1 MGIKQG
7 KLKAVMFTLVVT
19 FFASISG
26 VSAETDYPNAI
37 KAAPHGIT
45 LNGIFQTGTGSGVSS
60 ASKTV
65 NLTPN
70 NVITTDPNAATK
82 SVVTIT
88 DDKNQKAAV
97 WSTDGN
103 TFDINKDATASMW
116 VYLGNG
122 YAAAGDG
129 MALVLQNDPK
139 GNKAISTGNGETLG
153 VWADDM
159 LPTYGV
165 GYSKTS
171 GYKDP
176 NDLIKNG
183 IQNSWALEF
192 DTHDNSGQNSGN
204 SFDTKTG
211 GKNHL
216 ASGYPADTNTY
227 QQDNLVT
234 VNGLWPFQVTTT
246 NYFYH
251 QNHLGLINYGGDLSN
266 GQWHHVTLKYVSE
279 SSTAGTMMYSID
291 DKDPKTNA
299 MLPGKSLPKPLTI
312 DKSKFNSNG
321 SIRWGFTGSTGAS
334 YETNLVM
341 FEQVPGLV
349 NASAT
354 QKVTDTT
361 QKNKDVTNNGL
372 IQSDDSLSFVTD
384 INYSGGKQEWKNI
397 NASLK
402 IPNDVTL
409 KSGTITY
416 SGAGTDSETINL
428 TNISNGEI
436 TKLLK
441 NNLSLAKY
449 SNAKITLLGTANKE
463 TKDTVVHSD
472 ESEFTGSNAVVQSN
486 AASFTIGGIRTLT
499 LTGINDITVKAG
511 SGATIA
517 GTVVSSLGGIFPAG
531 TTTAAIKVNDNYSV
545 QADVGTD
552 GKFSVNVPSDQLK
565 LGKNPYTVLATD
577 QFGNQTKSYAAN
589 IIVGANKPTLTL
601 DDNGKTVNAPYTLSY
616 HVADADDG
624 TQIRMYYQDGSG
636 TPVLMFTYNNSKT
649 NELHSG
655 TYKLPN
661 DLSPGK
667 HVITVYAVDSDDNKS
682 DTQTITVIV
691 PGKLGLTTTGSLDF
705 GSTNI
710 PDKTTILSRKTDFS
724 VDLETSLPGTWDL
737 SVSATDLTSGSNTI
751 KGAVIY
757 RATAGD
763 NAQVLSQ
770 TGLKILSGSSK
781 LTPTKVPWD
790 KDAGV
795 LIKADPSQIHKDSYT
810 AKVSWVLS
818 NTPSK

>member
-7 KLKAVMFTLVVT
+7 KLKVVMFTIAIT

-26 VSAETDYPNAI
+26 VSAVTDYPNAI

-45 LNGIFQTGTGSGVSS
+45 LNGIFQTGTGTGVSS

-103 TFDINKDATASMW
+103 TFDINKDETASMW

-129 MALVLQNDPK
+129 MALVLQHDPK

-153 VWADDM
+153 VWADDI

-165 GYSKTS
+165 GFSKTS
-171 GYKDP
+171 GYKEP
-176 NDLIKNG
+176 TELVKNS

-192 DTHDNSGQNSGN
+192 DTHDNSGQNSSN

-216 ASGYPADTNTY
+216 ASGYPADESTY
-227 QQDNLVT
+227 QQDKLDT
-234 VNGLWPFQVTTT
+234 YEGLWPLRVTTT

-251 QNHLGLINYGGDLSN
+251 QNHLGLINYGSDLSN
-266 GQWHHVTLKYVSE
+266 GQWHHVTLKY
-279 SSTAGTMMYSID
+279 SSGNGNSATMTYAID
-291 DKDPKTNA
+291 DKNPQNNV
-299 MLPGKSLPKPLTI
+299 MLPGKTATVSI
-312 DKSKFNSNG
+312 DKSKFNSDG
-321 SIRWGFTGSTGAS
+321 SILWGFTGSTGAS

-416 SGAGTDSETINL
+416 SGSGSDSETINL

-441 NNLSLAKY
+441 NNLSSTKY

-499 LTGINDITVKAG
+499 LSGINDITVKAG

-517 GTVVSSLGGIFPAG
+517 GTVASSLGGIFPAG

-565 LGKNPYTVLATD
+565 LGKNPYTVMATD

-710 PDKTTILSRKTDFS
+710 PDKATILSRKTDFS

-763 NAQVLSQ
+763 NAQVLNQ

-795 LIKADPSQIHKDSYT
+795 LIKADPSQIHKDAYT
-810 AKVSWVLS
+810 ARVSWVLT

>member
-7 KLKAVMFTLVVT
+7 KLKVVMFTLVVT

-26 VSAETDYPNAI
+26 VSAVTDYPNAI

-45 LNGIFQTGTGSGVSS
+45 LNGIFQTGTGTGVSS

-103 TFDINKDATASMW
+103 TFDINKNETASMW

-139 GNKAISTGNGETLG
+139 GNAAISTGSGETLG
-153 VWADDM
+153 VWANDET
-159 LPTYGV
+159 LTTGNILI
-165 GYSKTS
+165 GKTS
-171 GYKDP
+171 GYNKAE
-176 NDLIKNG
+176 DLVKTSV
-183 IQNSWALEF
+183 QNSWALEF
-192 DTHDNSGQNSGN
+192 DTHTNDGRNANN
-204 SFDTKTG
+204 NFDTDLDG
-211 GKNHL
+211 NNHL
-216 ASGYPADTNTY
+216 ASGYPADTGTY
-227 QQDNLVT
+227 VRNVGGSLIPLV
-234 VNGLWPFQVTTT
+234 T
-246 NYFYH
+246 NYFYSQKH
-251 QNHLGLINYGGDLSN
+251 SGFIDYGKGVPLSN
-266 GQWHHVTLKYVSE
+266 GQWHHVTLKYVSK
-279 SSTAGTMMYSID
+279 SSVEGLMTYTID
-291 DKDPKTNA
+291 DKNPQNNV
-299 MLPGKSLPKPLTI
+299 MLPGKTATVSI

-321 SIRWGFTGSTGAS
+321 SIRWGFTGSTGGS

-354 QKVTDTT
+354 QKVIDIT
-361 QKNKDVTNNGL
+361 QKNKDVTNKGL
-372 IQSDDSLSFVTD
+372 VQSDDSLSFVTD
-384 INYSGGKQEWKNI
+384 LNYSDGKQEWKNI

-416 SGAGTDSETINL
+416 SGTGTDSETINL
-428 TNISNGEI
+428 MNTSNGEI

-441 NNLSLAKY
+441 NNLSSGKY
-449 SNAKITLLGTANKE
+449 SNAKITLMGTANKE
-463 TKDTVVHSD
+463 TKDTNVNSG

-565 LGKNPYTVLATD
+565 LGKNPYTVMATD

-601 DDNGKTVNAPYTLSY
+601 DDSGKTVNAPYSLSY
-616 HVADADDG
+616 HVTDDSAK
-624 TQIRMYYQDGSG
+624 IKMYYQDGSG
-636 TPVLMFTYNNSKT
+636 TPVLMDTFDNPKA

-655 TYKLPN
+655 AYKLPD
-661 DLSPGK
+661 DLSVGK

-682 DTQTITVIV
+682 DTQTITVMV
-691 PGKLGLTTTGSLDF
+691 PGKLGLTTAGSLDF

-710 PDKTTILSRKTDFS
+710 PDKATILSRKTDFS

-763 NAQVLSQ
+763 NAQVLNQ
-770 TGLKILSGSSK
+770 TSLKILSGSSK

-795 LIKADPSQIHKDSYT
+795 LIKADPSQIHKDAYT
-810 AKVSWVLS
+810 ARVSWVLT

>member
-7 KLKAVMFTLVVT
+7 KLKVVMFTIAIT

-26 VSAETDYPNAI
+26 VSAVTDYPNAI

-45 LNGIFQTGTGSGVSS
+45 LNGIFQTGTGTGVSS

-103 TFDINKDATASMW
+103 TFDINKDETASMW

-153 VWADDM
+153 VWADDI
-159 LPTYGV
+159 LPTYGI
-165 GYSKTS
+165 GLSKTS

-176 NDLIKNG
+176 AELVKNS

-192 DTHDNSGQNSGN
+192 DTHDNSGQNSSN

-216 ASGYPADTNTY
+216 ASGYPADESTY
-227 QQDNLVT
+227 QQDKLVT
-234 VNGLWPFQVTTT
+234 REGILTLVT

-279 SSTAGTMMYSID
+279 SSTKGTMMYSID

-299 MLPGKSLPKPLTI
+299 MLPGKSLPNSLTI

-354 QKVTDTT
+354 QKVTDIT

-372 IQSDDSLSFVTD
+372 VQSDDSLSFVTD

-428 TNISNGEI
+428 TNTSNGEI

-565 LGKNPYTVLATD
+565 LGKNPYTVMATD
-577 QFGNQTKSYAAN
+577 QFGNQTKSYTAN
-589 IIVGANKPTLTL
+589 ISVGANKPTLTL
-601 DDNGKTVNAPYTLSY
+601 DDSGKTVNAPYSLSY
-616 HVADADDG
+616 HVTDDSAK
-624 TQIRMYYQDGSG
+624 IKMYYQDGSG
-636 TPVLMFTYNNSKT
+636 TPVLMDTFDNPKA

-655 TYKLPN
+655 AYKLPD
-661 DLSPGK
+661 DLSVGK

-682 DTQTITVIV
+682 DTQTITVMV
-691 PGKLGLTTTGSLDF
+691 PGKLGLTTAGSLDF
-705 GSTNI
+705 GSTDI
-710 PDKTTILSRKTDFS
+710 PDKATILSRKTDFS

-763 NAQVLSQ
+763 NAQVLNQ

-781 LTPTKVPWD
+781 LTPTKLPWD

-795 LIKADPSQIHKDSYT
+795 LIKADPSQIHKDAYT
-810 AKVSWVLS
+810 ARVSWVLT

>member
-7 KLKAVMFTLVVT
+7 KLKVVMFTIAIT

-26 VSAETDYPNAI
+26 VSAVTDYPNAI

-45 LNGIFQTGTGSGVSS
+45 LNGIFQTGTGTGVSS

-88 DDKNQKAAV
+88 DNINQKAAV

-103 TFDINKDATASMW
+103 TFDINENETASMW

-139 GNKAISTGNGETLG
+139 HNAAISTGSGETLG
-153 VWADDM
+153 VWANDET
-159 LPTYGV
+159 LTTGNILI
-165 GYSKTS
+165 GKTS
-171 GYKDP
+171 GYNKVE
-176 NDLIKNG
+176 DLVKTSV
-183 IQNSWALEF
+183 QNSWALEF
-192 DTHDNSGQNSGN
+192 DTHTNDGRNANN
-204 SFDTKTG
+204 NFDINVG
-211 GKNHL
+211 VNNHL
-216 ASGYPADTNTY
+216 ASGYPADTGTY
-227 QQDNLVT
+227 VRNVGGSLIPLV
-234 VNGLWPFQVTTT
+234 T
-246 NYFYH
+246 NYFYSQKH
-251 QNHLGLINYGGDLSN
+251 SGIIDYGKDVPLSN
-266 GQWHHVTLKYVSE
+266 GQWHHVTLKYVSK
-279 SSTAGTMMYSID
+279 SSVEGSMTYTID
-291 DKDPKTNA
+291 DKNPQNNV
-299 MLPGKSLPKPLTI
+299 MLPGKTATVSI

-441 NNLSLAKY
+441 NNLSSTKY

-499 LTGINDITVKAG
+499 LSGINDITVKAG

-517 GTVVSSLGGIFPAG
+517 GTVVSSLGGVFPAG

-565 LGKNPYTVLATD
+565 LGKNPYTVMATD
-577 QFGNQTKSYAAN
+577 
-589 IIVGANKPTLTL
+589 
-601 DDNGKTVNAPYTLSY
+601 
-616 HVADADDG
+616 
-624 TQIRMYYQDGSG
+624 
-636 TPVLMFTYNNSKT
+636 
-649 NELHSG
+649 
-655 TYKLPN
+655 
-661 DLSPGK
+661 
-667 HVITVYAVDSDDNKS
+667 
-682 DTQTITVIV
+682 
-691 PGKLGLTTTGSLDF
+691 
-705 GSTNI
+705 
-710 PDKTTILSRKTDFS
+710 
-724 VDLETSLPGTWDL
+724 
-737 SVSATDLTSGSNTI
+737 
-751 KGAVIY
+751 
-757 RATAGD
+757 
-763 NAQVLSQ
+763 
-770 TGLKILSGSSK
+770 
-781 LTPTKVPWD
+781 
-790 KDAGV
+790 
-795 LIKADPSQIHKDSYT
+795 
-810 AKVSWVLS
+810 
-818 NTPSK
+818 

>member
-19 FFASISG
+19 FFASISV

-103 TFDINKDATASMW
+103 TFDINKNETASMW

-139 GNKAISTGNGETLG
+139 GNAAISTGNGETLG
-153 VWADDM
+153 VWADDVT
-159 LPTYGV
+159 PTTGNIFT
-165 GYSKTS
+165 GRTS
-171 GYKDP
+171 GYNKVD
-176 NDLIKNG
+176 DLVKTSV
-183 IQNSWALEF
+183 QNSWALEF
-192 DTHDNSGQNSGN
+192 DTHTNDSRNANN
-204 SFDTKTG
+204 NFDTNLG
-211 GKNHL
+211 GNNHL
-216 ASGYPADTNTY
+216 ASGYPADTGTY
-227 QQDNLVT
+227 VRDMEGSLIPLV
-234 VNGLWPFQVTTT
+234 T
-246 NYFYH
+246 NYFYSQKH
-251 QNHLGLINYGGDLSN
+251 SGFIDYGKNVSLSN
-266 GQWHHVTLKYVSE
+266 GQWHHVTLKYVSDG
-279 SSTAGTMMYSID
+279 SPSMTYSID

-299 MLPGKSLPKPLTI
+299 ALPGKTALVSI
-312 DKSKFNSNG
+312 DKSKFKSNG

-441 NNLSLAKY
+441 NNLSSTKY

-499 LTGINDITVKAG
+499 LSGINDITVKAG

-517 GTVVSSLGGIFPAG
+517 GTVVSSLGGVFPAG
-531 TTTAAIKVNDNYSV
+531 TTTAAIKVNGNSSV

-552 GKFSVNVPSDQLK
+552 GKFSFNVPSDQLK
-565 LGKNPYTVLATD
+565 LGKNPYTVIATD
-577 QFGNQTKSYAAN
+577 QFGNQTKSYTAN

-601 DDNGKTVNAPYTLSY
+601 DDSGKTVNAPYSLSY
-616 HVADADDG
+616 HVTDDSAK
-624 TQIRMYYQDGSG
+624 IKMYYQDGSG
-636 TPVLMFTYNNSKT
+636 TPVLMDTFDNPKA

-655 TYKLPN
+655 AYKLPD
-661 DLSPGK
+661 DLSVGK

-682 DTQTITVIV
+682 DTQTITVMV
-691 PGKLGLTTTGSLDF
+691 PGKLGLTTAGSLDF

-710 PDKTTILSRKTDFS
+710 PDKATILSRKTDFS
-724 VDLETSLPGTWDL
+724 VDLEASLPGTWDL
-737 SVSATDLTSGSNTI
+737 SVSATDLTSGSNII

-763 NAQVLSQ
+763 NAQVLNQ
-770 TGLKILSGSSK
+770 TSLKILSGSSK

-810 AKVSWVLS
+810 ATVSWVLT